1 MAGREGGREGG
12 SVCREQREGPAVSPE
27 ACELLL
33 LLAVVSFKL
42 ALHPPELLCSNS
54 LHLLG
59 ACLLSCAE
67 RSLYRVLQVKVDL
80 IVDRTPLEGGTGSRG
95 GPFLLQR
102 ACAEST
108 WGGGGGKG
116 GW

>member
-1 MAGREGGREGG
+1 M
-12 SVCREQREGPAVSPE
+12 SPE

-33 LLAVVSFKL
+33 LLEVVSFKL
-42 ALHPPELLCSNS
+42 ALHLSELLCSNS

-59 ACLLSCAE
+59 WCLLSCAE

-80 IVDRTPLEGGTGSRG
+80 IVDRTRLEGGTGSRG

-102 ACAEST
+102 ACAESPC
-108 WGGGGGKG
+108 GGVGAGGGKG